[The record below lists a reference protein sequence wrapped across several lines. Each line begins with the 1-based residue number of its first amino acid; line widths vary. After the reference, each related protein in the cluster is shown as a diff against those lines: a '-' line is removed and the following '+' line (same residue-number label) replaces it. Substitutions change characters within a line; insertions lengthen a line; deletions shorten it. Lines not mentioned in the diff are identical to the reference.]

1 MDLDLSAI
9 AYIASVWAL
18 PVLLAIT
25 LHEAAHGFIAW
36 SYGDDTAY
44 KLGRVTMN
52 PLKHI
57 HPVGTILLPLLLIV
71 FKAPFLFGYAKP
83 VPIATHRLRKP
94 RRDMVY
100 VAAAGPVA
108 NLILATISAIL
119 FNLVPLLPEA
129 AAGWLAHTLS
139 ISIIVNLVL
148 AVLNLLPLPPLDGG
162 RIAVG
167 ILPIALAVPLA
178 RLERYGIFILLAAF
192 YIVPYLGREL
202 GLKISVFDWL
212 IRAPVNWM
220 LPFFSSLAGLPA
232 ETLRL

>member
-1 MDLDLSAI
+1 MDFDLSEL

-57 HPVGTILLPLLLIV
+57 HPIGTILLPLALIV
-71 FKAPFLFGYAKP
+71 LKAPFLFGYAKP
-83 VPIATHRLRKP
+83 VPVATHRLRKP

-100 VAAAGPVA
+100 VAAAGPMA
-108 NLILATISAIL
+108 NLILATISAL
-119 FNLVPLLPEA
+119 LYNLVPLLPDGA
-129 AAGWLAHTLS
+129 ALWLAQTLR

-167 ILPIALAVPLA
+167 ILPISLAVPLA
-178 RLERYGIFILLAAF
+178 RLERYGIFILLGAF
-192 YIVPYLGREL
+192 FLLPYLGREL
-202 GLKISVFDWL
+202 GLDIRVFDWL

-220 LPFFSSLAGLPA
+220 LPFFSALAGLPEA
-232 ETLRL
+232 MRL